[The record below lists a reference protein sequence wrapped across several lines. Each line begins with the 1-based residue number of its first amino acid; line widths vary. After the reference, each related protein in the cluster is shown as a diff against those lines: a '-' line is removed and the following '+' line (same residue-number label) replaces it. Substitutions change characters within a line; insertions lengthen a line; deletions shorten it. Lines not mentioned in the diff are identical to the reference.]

1 MMQSPVQANAR
12 ARAQWRNEA
21 AKPYS
26 NTSPTG
32 AQRKA
37 RKHNLPFLSL
47 TLSPTEA
54 ATHTTYIARDI
65 KSRQIVEEVMKP
77 HHPKRMLGQG
87 VFGYVSA
94 VTLTGSDSNI
104 PTRSYAIKQNH
115 NMHSSDDIKRE
126 TSLACTIDHP
136 RIVKYLGAA
145 IVKNGLGEQE
155 ITAVMELMAGTL
167 NDTLLNIHTLTLAER
182 LELLKDIA
190 QGLAHLHNCG
200 LVHNDIKLDNILINN
215 KGRACLGDLGRAL
228 PHTGYCDYTSS
239 KIAPEMRCFSK
250 LQLELAKSLSVSTPF
265 SFHSQ
270 QSLDSLNSMDTE
282 DAGYVSDEQQ
292 LSPNAD
298 LPSVAEKDGK
308 TDVYALGYIAMQ
320 LMLEKAKVSVWEHDA
335 HGEYSTIEPELAE
348 YRTLY
353 ANNPAALQ
361 VLEQLIIPCLGLERD
376 QRPSAAEVINT
387 LDGLLAMAT

>member
-1 MMQSPVQANAR
+1 MMQSPIQANAR
-12 ARAQWRNEA
+12 TRAQWRNEA

-26 NTSPTG
+26 NTSPSS

-37 RKHNLPFLSL
+37 RKHNLPSLTL

-65 KSRQIVEEVMKP
+65 QSRQIVEEVMKP
-77 HHPKRMLGQG
+77 HHPKRVLGQG

-94 VTLTGSDSNI
+94 VDVIHPDSNI
-104 PTRSYAIKQNH
+104 APRSYAIKQNH
-115 NMHSSDDIKRE
+115 CAQSSDDIKRE

-145 IVKNGLGEQE
+145 IVKNGLGEQN

-167 NDTLLNIHTLTLAER
+167 NDTLLNIHSLTLAER

-190 QGLAHLHNCG
+190 QGLAHLHNRG

-250 LQLELAKSLSVSTPF
+250 LQLELAKSLSVNTPF

-270 QSLDSLNSMDTE
+270 QSLDSPSSMDTE
-282 DAGYVSDEQQ
+282 DSGYTSDEQP
-292 LSPNAD
+292 LSPD
-298 LPSVAEKDGK
+298 VGLLPSVAQKDGK

-320 LMLEKAKVSVWEHDA
+320 LLLEKTKVSVWDHDA
-335 HGEYSTIEPELAE
+335 HGEYNTIAPELAE

-361 VLEQLIIPCLGLERD
+361 ILERLIIPCLGLERD
-376 QRPSAAEVINT
+376 QRPSATEVINI
-387 LDGLLAMAT
+387 LDGLLAQM